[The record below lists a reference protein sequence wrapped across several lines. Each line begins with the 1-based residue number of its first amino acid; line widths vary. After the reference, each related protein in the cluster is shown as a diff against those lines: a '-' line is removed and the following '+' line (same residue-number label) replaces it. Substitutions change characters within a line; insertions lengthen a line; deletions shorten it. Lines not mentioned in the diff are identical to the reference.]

1 MTPPGGYVALVA
13 RGDLAPQRGDGSG
26 SGELMAEISRSMV
39 QLYKDLYGKGTDQ
52 GPHLSDR

>member
-1 MTPPGGYVALVA
+1 MTPPGGYVALVE

-39 QLYKDLYGKGTDQ
+39 QLYKDLYGKGPTEAA
-52 GPHLSDR
+52 PI